1 MKRKLVICLLLLLS
15 GCSATPLDPT
25 KDWRISRKSPYT
37 DYVNKLGLASFTVT
51 DGNTSE
57 QFDDSANKYHVGDTI
72 GHTKVKP
79 PTPIDSTKTDS
90 LKVLTK

>member
-1 MKRKLVICLLLLLS
+1 MKKKLVVCLLLLLS
-15 GCSATPLDPT
+15 GCVSTPLDPT
-25 KDWRISRKSPYT
+25 KDWRISKKSVYT

-51 DGNTSE
+51 DGVTSE
-57 QFDDSANKYHVGDTI
+57 VFEDSAKNYHVGDTI

-79 PTPIDSTKTDS
+79 PIPIDSTKTDS